1 MASDIMGLKIISEQ
15 ISDLLAY
22 LPKLLTALVIFM
34 IGLLFANFVKNGL
47 KSLFESMDMSGGKL
61 ISQTVFFLLLTF
73 ISITALNQA
82 GIDTEIITNNIN
94 TIIAA
99 FLLAFAIAF
108 GFGAREVVSKLLKAF
123 YVRKTFEIGQNIVFN
138 NEEYTV
144 DSVENISVILKNLKG
159 KLVVPIDD
167 LVENQVQM
175 QD

>member
-1 MASDIMGLKIISEQ
+1 
-15 ISDLLAY
+15 
-22 LPKLLTALVIFM
+22 M